1 MSHPSKPERII
12 SVRDTGGDSG
22 EFDAPLLFFTGY
34 KIRFLFNP
42 VALIFNNFQNGFTNS
57 IKWKNLLNP
66 FLFRIL
72 GAPFPLSL
80 PEQLEDPLHGKT
92 RPPVFRKRETHPPKH
107 CLRGPTTVRVRRCN
121 GLRLRH
127 SVSFSRGLMGR
138 FRFQFVSFR
147 LNLFVISLFMHFTL
161 YLFVHREKLH

>member
-1 MSHPSKPERII
+1 M
-12 SVRDTGGDSG
+12 
-22 EFDAPLLFFTGY
+22 
-34 KIRFLFNP
+34 
-42 VALIFNNFQNGFTNS
+42 FNNFQNGFSNS

-107 CLRGPTTVRVRRCN
+107 CLRGPTTVRVRRRN
-121 GLRLRH
+121 GFRLRH

-138 FRFQFVSFR
+138 FCFQFVSFR
-147 LNLFVISLFMHFTL
+147 LNLCVSLLFLYLCTSLCISLFIGKSSIKSANLT
-161 YLFVHREKLH
+161 RG